1 MIIISSVCFP
11 CLWLQN
17 RHCVVSFGRIGSG
30 FAHTLVKFIA
40 KCSQSFFQ
48 VVAVVFFAQ
57 VVDRIRRIEQY
68 HAVCTNGELHSIAGL
83 ICAERAALM
92 QLKFTPDL
100 ECITKIIIV
109 TDAANAISRGMLCWE
124 LKASHSRIPWEVHIV
139 LGRSVYLD
147 LP

>member
-48 VVAVVFFAQ
+48 VVAVVFFAL
-57 VVDRIRRIEQY
+57 VILVHLFGNARFACMLSFVFGWKESGVCHGLSKDRK
-68 HAVCTNGELHSIAGL
+68 L
-83 ICAERAALM
+83 
-92 QLKFTPDL
+92 
-100 ECITKIIIV
+100 
-109 TDAANAISRGMLCWE
+109 
-124 LKASHSRIPWEVHIV
+124 
-139 LGRSVYLD
+139 
-147 LP
+147 